1 MQCIARQAAGGHTLI
16 NWLVK
21 TQSVGKNMQAFACAL
36 HEDWLVQVKPL
47 QFHDSG
53 VISPLSIGNLSLLR
67 CI

>member
-1 MQCIARQAAGGHTLI
+1 MQCIGRQAAGGHTLM

-21 TQSVGKNMQAFACAL
+21 TQSVGNIMQAFACAL

-53 VISPLSIGNLSLLR
+53 VIGTLSLLR
-67 CI
+67 CT